1 MCHFI
6 SMLGKVPQKIVI
18 FIAINI
24 TYILCVINFMIFFLF
39 SANRESGW
47 PQHFETGNH
56 TVENPERP
64 GHSSSRAQ
72 KYVVDTQPVKE
83 LTGAKY
89 ITVPDTEPQGLKYN
103 TVSDTEPQGVKYIT
117 VPDTRP
123 QRISDYTMTEPRG
136 FSSSL
141 HQQTVPKTL
150 VSASPRPQAKYQDS
164 QDHQLN
170 VLPAGTLKGNA
181 AVGRSSH
188 FATVRLVP
196 EKMKSHK
203 MATVRGISPSAVRSA
218 KGYHLGYN
226 ATVRGHNTGHIA
238 KQVKQSSLSSWDI
251 PDGTLGFRR
260 TTTVP
265 DRKEYCFNQ
274 FAIELDKPDREE
286 CYRPGE
292 VISGKIILEVNTNVE
307 IRFVELLIL
316 GLATVHFEQND
327 PDHAKNDQEVIVK
340 KRSYIMGKA
349 DGRWNSVIT
358 EGKYV
363 SKFRFILPKN
373 VPSSIKYENKEHGM
387 SFEIGYL
394 VKARICDELGSSS
407 ARSTHSLNKLVKVLM
422 TRKHPF
428 FVRRPFDINAI
439 PTAMKPINHT
449 DFINLNCLPISFD
462 TDMLTLSLDRSVFL
476 AGDIIRV
483 KLTTTS
489 TTARKIKHLLCQLQM
504 RVTSSVKPK
513 ATYILGQIEEHEP
526 EPGMK
531 QPNFSNTV
539 SYDFMIPTHYQFIPT
554 YLQGTKLLRVS
565 YCITMNVTTSA
576 CAGILTLEAPIAIGP
591 CTEPQNMDKTDSV
604 PIFNRPMR
612 FPYFSKDNNG
622 RIQNGMVHS
631 GARRKNVKSERKP
644 RGRSLFLF
652 CVDKDA

>member
-1 MCHFI
+1 M
-6 SMLGKVPQKIVI
+6 
-18 FIAINI
+18 
-24 TYILCVINFMIFFLF
+24 
-39 SANRESGW
+39 
-47 PQHFETGNH
+47 
-56 TVENPERP
+56 
-64 GHSSSRAQ
+64 
-72 KYVVDTQPVKE
+72 VDTQPVKD

-89 ITVPDTEPQGLKYN
+89 ITVPDTEPQGVKYN
-103 TVSDTEPQGVKYIT
+103 TVADTEPQVVKYIT
-117 VPDTRP
+117 VPDSRP
-123 QRISDYTMTEPRG
+123 QHMSDYDMAEPRG

-141 HQQTVPKTL
+141 HQQTIPKTFL
-150 VSASPRPQAKYQDS
+150 SAAPRTQPSYEDSHDRQATI
-164 QDHQLN
+164 
-170 VLPAGTLKGNA
+170 VPAGTLKSKA
-181 AVGRSSH
+181 AVGRASH
-188 FATVRLVP
+188 FATVRLIP
-196 EKMKSHK
+196 EKKKHHK
-203 MATVRGISPSAVRSA
+203 MATVRAISPSAVRSA

-226 ATVRGHNTGHIA
+226 MTVRGHNTGHIA
-238 KQVKQSSLSSWDI
+238 KQVKQSSLSSWDM
-251 PDGTLGFRR
+251 PDGSLGFRR

-286 CYRPGE
+286 SYKPGE

-316 GLATVHFEQND
+316 GVATVHFDQND
-327 PDHAKNDQEVIVK
+327 SQHAKNGQEVIVN

-363 SKFRFILPKN
+363 SKFRFVLPKHI
-373 VPSSIKYENKEHGM
+373 PSSIKYENKENGM

-407 ARSTHSLNKLVKVLM
+407 ARSTHSLNTLVKVLM

-428 FVRRPFDINAI
+428 FVRRSFDINAI
-439 PTAMKPINHT
+439 PNAMKPVNHT
-449 DFINLNCLPISFD
+449 DFINLNCLPINFN

-476 AGDIIRV
+476 AGDVIRA
-483 KLTTTS
+483 KLSTTS
-489 TTARKIKHLLCQLQM
+489 TTARKIKHLSCQLQM
-504 RVTSSVKPK
+504 RVTSSVKSK
-513 ATYILGQIEEHEP
+513 ATYILVQIDEHDP
-526 EPGMK
+526 EPGMT
-531 QPNFSNTV
+531 QPNLRNSV

-554 YLQGTKLLRVS
+554 YLQGTKLLKVS
-565 YCITMNVTTSA
+565 YCVTMAITTGA

-591 CTEPQNMDKTDSV
+591 CMEPQNVDKSDSV

-622 RIQNGMVHS
+622 RIQNGIVHS
-631 GARRKNVKSERKP
+631 GSRRKKVKPERKP

-652 CVDKDA
+652 CVDEDA